1 MIIDSPIISGSLLLT
16 GSFNLIGNTAQT
28 GSLNISGSVNTIGT
42 ITATTLV
49 VQTITSSISS
59 ITGSTKFGE
68 LSTNTHQFTGSVNIT
83 GSMQFSNSSTITTN
97 AGTGFLA
104 MYANGGGLY
113 FGGAASTNHMMISS
127 SGNVGIGTT
136 SPSDFIDAGLGLA
149 IISTSGRTGLSIGS
163 TQGTANEVLGRLSFT
178 NTNSTNIGSKR
189 LAYISGIRG
198 TSDNSAYLE
207 FGTADNALGTQR
219 MVISQG
225 GNVGV
230 GTSNPQYQMTV
241 LNTVN
246 VGMQSYTIDNNGSR
260 GGLRLYSNNSTGS
273 PFIKIGAAYSSIS
286 GAAHWWRNWVSSPN
300 SNALIWET
308 GEGSVLDGSNNEP
321 SSWSEKLRIDG
332 NGLITA
338 PYMTGKSF
346 AMTSGGGTGT
356 AITDTGIYVG
366 SGDWG
371 GFGRSTAYLVTF
383 SANPNNGGSGEY
395 SASHVGYINV
405 YTGWSGSNVTTYI
418 GYTQLAVGNNIGALT
433 LSPTFWNGSTE
444 SGAVTRGSI
453 TGYQIRI
460 KISGYNSSYTGAN
473 QALYIQK
480 VLSNG

>member
-1 MIIDSPIISGSLLLT
+1 MKLYQNLNVTGSLTLT
-16 GSFNLIGNTAQT
+16 GSL
-28 GSLNISGSVNTIGT
+28 NTIGT

-49 VQTITSSISS
+49 VQTITSSISA

-68 LSTNTHQFTGSVNIT
+68 LSTNTHQFTGSMFIT
-83 GSMQFSNSSTITTN
+83 GGLSVTT
-97 AGTGFLA
+97 
-104 MYANGGGLY
+104 
-113 FGGAASTNHMMISS
+113 
-127 SGNVGIGTT
+127 GNVGIGTI
-136 SPSDFIDAGLGLA
+136 SPSTILD
-149 IISTSGRTGLSIGS
+149 ISTATAPSLLVTMTGDP
-163 TQGTANEVLGRLSFT
+163 TNQGTMGAIRFVGKR
-178 NTNSTNIGSKR
+178 ST
-189 LAYISGIRG
+189 YG
-198 TSDNSAYLE
+198 TSYLTSIEGYQDGGTGDYNGLRFITSAGSQIE
-207 FGTADNALGTQR
+207 R
-219 MVISQG
+219 MRITSA
-225 GNVGV
+225 GNVGI
-230 GTSNPQYQMTV
+230 GTSSPATFLHV
-241 LNTVN
+241 LGANT
-246 VGMQSYTIDNNGSR
+246 SAR
-260 GGLRLYSNNSTGS
+260 GQLCIQSNNS
-273 PFIKIGAAYSSIS
+273 
-286 GAAHWWRNWVSSPN
+286 
-300 SNALIWET
+300 SNAAKATWYYDT
-308 GEGSVLDGSNNEP
+308 FNSGEIGTTSSDFYALATNNFLFYAGGNERM
-321 SSWSEKLRIDG
+321 RIDT

-405 YTGWSGSNVTTYI
+405 YTGYSGSNVTTYI

-433 LSPTFWNGSTE
+433 LSPTFWNGSSE
-444 SGAVTRGSI
+444 SGAVTRASI